1 MRCGGQR
8 KYPSA
13 LLAKIASFA
22 RRNVPMKW
30 RLSFLLSAFLAVFAI
45 SCSSTHNP
53 VLSNAAASFHKP
65 PVLTGAEWLLTDL
78 PGTTVI
84 LTSKASFSV
93 LENGHAAGNGSCNRF
108 AGSVEINGS
117 KIKFG
122 PVAST
127 RMACGDEALTAQ
139 ETQFLKFLSAA
150 NRFELHGTFLLLFAE
165 GYDQPL
171 HFSRIPPNTFD

>member
-1 MRCGGQR
+1 MRYGGQR

-13 LLAKIASFA
+13 LLTKAEKVAM
-22 RRNVPMKW
+22 RNVPMKL
-30 RLSFLLSAFLAVFAI
+30 RLPFFLSAFLSAFTI
-45 SCSSTHNP
+45 SCSATHNP
-53 VLSNAAASFHKP
+53 VLSNAEALFKKP
-65 PVLTGAEWLLTDL
+65 PSLTGTEWLLTDL

-93 LENGHAAGNGSCNRF
+93 IENGRTTGNGSCNGF

-122 PVAST
+122 PLAST
-127 RMACGDEALTAQ
+127 RMACGDEVLTAQ

-150 NRFELHGTFLLLFAE
+150 NRFKLRDRFLLLFAE

-171 HFSRIPPNTFD
+171 HFSRIPPNTFN